1 MTKNYQA
8 LANNIRGLTID
19 AVEKAAS
26 GHPGMPMGMA
36 DVATILFHN
45 HLKFN
50 PKDPSWFDR
59 DRFVLSTG
67 HGSMLIY
74 SLLYLTGYEDIT
86 LEDIKNFRQLDAKT
100 AGHPEVELLKGVET
114 TTGPLGQGFA
124 NAVGMALSEKIL
136 RARFGAD
143 LIDHHTYT
151 IVGDGCLMEG
161 ISHEV
166 ISFAGHHK
174 LNKLIVL
181 FDDNGITIDG
191 SVDISCSDDQLAR
204 VRASGWNAVAID
216 GHDTRQINSA
226 IADAKLSDKPTLI
239 ACKTEIAFGS
249 PNKAG
254 SSASHGAP
262 LGADEVVKTKDKL
275 GISQKEFYVPS
286 EDLAEWRGVIDR
298 SLPEYYRWVKN
309 YTNHAKKGLLDKYIN
324 NDFYADITAK
334 FAEFKS
340 EISKQAPV
348 MATRQA
354 SGKVIDF
361 MSRQLPNLIGGS
373 ADLTGSNNTK
383 ASDMK
388 PITPED
394 ASGNYIYYGIR
405 EFGMSAIM
413 NGMAL
418 HGGMVPFSGTFLVF
432 TDYCRPA
439 IRLSALMQQQVI
451 YVMTHDSI
459 GLGSDGPT
467 HQPIEHIASL
477 RAIPNLK
484 VFRPCDIIETL
495 ESWQY
500 ALAHK
505 TGPSLLCL
513 TRQKTEFVR
522 SEDSK
527 ENKVALGAYVLS
539 NPAKADAVII
549 ATGSEVGLALSV
561 QRELEV
567 LGINLRV
574 VSMPSMELFF
584 EQDLEYRDSVL
595 GSDLPIFAVEAACS
609 FGWHKIIGNKG
620 EFFGVDD
627 FGISADA
634 EDIYNRFGLTT
645 DNLVTKIKEAL
656 A

>member
-1 MTKNYQA
+1 MTKNYKS

-36 DVATILFHN
+36 DVATVLFHN

-50 PKDPSWFDR
+50 PKDPKWFDR

-86 LEDIKNFRQLDAKT
+86 LDDIKDFRQLHSKT
-100 AGHPEVELLKGVET
+100 AGHPEVELLEGVET
-114 TTGPLGQGFA
+114 TTGPLGQGLG
-124 NAVGMALSEKIL
+124 NAVGMALAEKIL
-136 RARFGAD
+136 RSRFGAD
-143 LIDHHTYT
+143 LINHHTYV

-161 ISHEV
+161 ISHEA

-174 LNKLIVL
+174 LAKLIVL

-191 SVDISCSDDQLAR
+191 SVDISCTDDQLAR
-204 VRASGWNAVAID
+204 FKASNWNVIDID
-216 GHDTRQINSA
+216 GHDPLQINSA
-226 IADAKLSDKPTLI
+226 IAEAKISDKPTLI
-239 ACKTEIAFGS
+239 ACKTQIAYGS

-262 LGADEVVKTKDKL
+262 LGSDEIIKTKEKL
-275 GISQKEFYVPS
+275 GISQKDFYVS
-286 EDLAEWRGVIDR
+286 DEDLAEWRAIIDK
-298 SLPEYYRWVKN
+298 SLPEYHRWVRDF
-309 YTNHAKKGLLDKYIN
+309 TNNPNKDLLNKYIN
-324 NDFYADITAK
+324 NDFYSDIAIK
-334 FAEFKS
+334 LAEFKKDL
-340 EISKQAPV
+340 SKQAPSL
-348 MATRQA
+348 ATRQA
-354 SGKVIDF
+354 SGKVIEF
-361 MSRQLPNLIGGS
+361 ISQYLPNIVGGS

-388 PITPED
+388 VITPDD

-413 NGMAL
+413 NGMTL
-418 HGGMVPFSGTFLVF
+418 HGGIVPYSGTFLVF

-451 YVMTHDSI
+451 YIMTHDSI

-477 RAIPNLK
+477 RAIPNLN
-484 VFRPCDIIETL
+484 VFRPCDIVETL
-495 ESWQY
+495 ESWQC
-500 ALAHK
+500 ALENK
-505 TGPSLLCL
+505 TGPSLICL
-513 TRQKTEFVR
+513 TRQKTKFVR
-522 SEDSK
+522 SENSS
-527 ENKVALGAYVLS
+527 ENKVKLGAYVIS
-539 NPAKADAVII
+539 DCDKPDAVII
-549 ATGSEVGLALSV
+549 ATGSELDLALSV
-561 QRELEV
+561 QKSLQESN
-567 LGINLRV
+567 INLRV
-574 VSMPSMELFF
+574 VSMPSMENFYN
-584 EQDLEYRDSVL
+584 QDQGYKDSLL
-595 GSDLPIFAVEAACS
+595 GNDLPIFAVEAACS

-634 EDIYNRFGLTT
+634 KDIYNHFGLTT
-645 DNLVTKIKEAL
+645 EKISTKIKEVL
-656 A
+656 L